1 MKRLRSRFAI
11 AYGSLSLLLV
21 LFVLIVHFGTPTVA
35 QVPWNSGRIDLEYH
49 IDDDDLLPFSPC
61 DITNAGG
68 PTDCMTYGLDAYHV
82 GPDYD
87 YNTTLPRL
95 GIDCATGP
103 ERCYGI
109 FRTVGGTPR
118 AFARMVSTG
127 TDFPVGTAEY
137 YLTFTG
143 EYDAAQTSE
152 RLEVLVCDDALGSD
166 PLHRGDESSQCTS
179 IATSDDMGTG
189 SVTCTFPRAIE
200 LNERSILAFRA
211 AGSDDTQDLRVDW
224 YQLTEE
230 APLGSTS
237 CVIGRRVGGD
247 LVSDVR
253 GWAWV
258 GTSVDDPT
266 NTVGWV
272 NFNCSNQY
280 YNPSTG
286 GISVEQRCA
295 SQGYVDFGM
304 KAYWGNNDQGVI
316 PLCGEAW
323 VGDGDPNQ
331 SVAGTTCTTDSSN
344 CRSTG
349 WLSFDPG
356 KNGGPPDGEEFFASV
371 GNMDFG
377 ETWNGYG
384 FMFIENYGNGEF
396 QSTSSAV
403 NCGGG
408 GFTAMAAA
416 DMNNDQTVD
425 YVTADLAAGVWYT
438 SGASLHAPLG
448 NLLGVASFTPSSQ
461 VNVITLA
468 DFDEDGV
475 LDILLG
481 TVGRNEL
488 VHGTGL
494 SEFLSRV
501 WQDDP
506 AASAN
511 TWATAAADFDHDGHL
526 DFVAANE
533 NAPARVYWGNGDGT
547 FDPPTVLSP
556 TTQGWGIATAFVNDT
571 DTYRDVLLYTSD
583 ANNPRVLLL
592 RYDGGGSRTFT
603 LAASVD
609 VDPNSTTNVGF
620 AVGYLNDDPYVDF
633 VVGGNTG
640 TSPYTTVYLTNGGYD
655 TFTETPLPESLYTL
669 AQNGIVI
676 TDVDRDLSNDVVLA
690 NPLGQPAWDDDAL
703 FAGFNYVYYGDGRG
717 NFSNPR
723 PMYGLR
729 YGYVSSTCGTRTLVA
744 ADFAL
749 DEDVPARRCS
759 AAIVA
764 QDRGPYT
771 VGEVIG
777 WGRISSLKEYGES
790 LSPDSNDWGW
800 MGFHGGWCGAGSPGD
815 ATYAC
820 VSYSPVN
827 RSFDGYAWSA
837 GGTKPGTSV
846 YAQDLGLGWI
856 DFSFGAF
863 TTPYFT
869 TQRGDVYTQRDID
882 VGVPEDLPTEQY
894 GATFLIQAGGSIVQ
908 FPSESGST
916 FEFPGY
922 DVIPFPTAVDRFAN
936 VLGRIDEAG
945 ILSGRYAEV
954 RDISLLP
961 TNGSLDGAVYR
972 CAAPCT
978 YTVPASGLE
987 FDNAVPS
994 SGQSGN
1000 GLIFIDGDLTINGPV
1015 TYGSSGNPLTSIR
1028 ELASVGWIVKGDVT
1042 VDPDVEDL
1050 VGAFA
1055 VLGEDGN
1062 PATGTFSSSASTSQL
1077 RVHGL
1082 ILARAFDLQR
1092 TFIGGTFG
1100 VPEPSEL
1107 ITYDGRVFANAPPG
1121 MADLS
1126 QSLPEYRLVA
1136 P

>member
-1 MKRLRSRFAI
+1 MKNLRTRLSI
-11 AYGSLSLLLV
+11 AYGGLSLLLV
-21 LFVLIVHFGTPTVA
+21 LLVLVVHFGAPTAA
-35 QVPWNSGRIDLEYH
+35 QVPWNSGRIDLEYN
-49 IDDDDLLPFSPC
+49 IDDDDLMPFSPC

-82 GPDYD
+82 GSDYN

-109 FRTVGGTPR
+109 FKKEGGVPR

-127 TDFPVGTAEY
+127 TSFPVGTAEY

-143 EYDAAQTSE
+143 EYDAAQTNE
-152 RLEVLVCDDALGSD
+152 RLEVLVCDDAFGSD
-166 PLHRGDESSQCTS
+166 PLHRGDESTQCTS
-179 IATSDDMGTG
+179 IATSDDMG
-189 SVTCTFPRAIE
+189 SDAVTCTFPQPIE

-211 AGSDDTQDLRVDW
+211 AGSDDVQELPVDW
-224 YQLTEE
+224 YQFTEE
-230 APLGSTS
+230 APLGNAS
-237 CVIGRRVGGD
+237 CIHGKLVGGK
-247 LVSDVR
+247 LVDDVR
-253 GWAWV
+253 GWSWI

-272 NFNCSNQY
+272 NLNCSNQY

-295 SQGYVDFGM
+295 SQGYVDFGV
-304 KAYWGNNDQGVI
+304 KGFWGNNDQGLI

-323 VGDGDPNQ
+323 IGDGDPNQ
-331 SVAGTTCTTDSSN
+331 SVAGTTCTGDPAN
-344 CRSTG
+344 CQSTG

-356 KNGGPPDGEEFFASV
+356 KNGVPPNGEEFIASI
-371 GNMDFG
+371 GDMDF
-377 ETWNGYG
+377 
-384 FMFIENYGNGEF
+384 IEAWIGGGQQWITNLGNGEF
-396 QSTSSAV
+396 QGARTNPGLPELTLGV
-403 NCGGG
+403 
-408 GFTAMAAA
+408 T
-416 DMNNDQTVD
+416 DMNNDQLSDFIYAT
-425 YVTADLAAGVWYT
+425 TAGGANSVFGNG
-438 SGASLHAPLG
+438 GASFGDFRFL
-448 NLLGVASFTPSSQ
+448 STFDPSSP
-461 VNVITLA
+461 VNFTANA
-468 DFDEDGV
+468 DFDRDGT
-475 LDILLG
+475 LDLLLANQG
-481 TVGRNEL
+481 ANQVFRGQ
-488 VHGTGL
+488 VFGSL
-494 SEFLSRV
+494 SLL
-501 WQDDP
+501 WQDPGATDV
-506 AASAN
+506 
-511 TWATAAADFDHDGHL
+511 TWSVATADFDHDGKM

-533 NAPARVYWGNGDGT
+533 NAPARVYWGRGDGT
-547 FDPPTVLSP
+547 FDPPAVLSP

-583 ANNPRVLLL
+583 PTPQVILLL
-592 RYDGGGSRTFT
+592 SDGSRNFT
-603 LAASVD
+603 SVPVP
-609 VDPNSTTNVGF
+609 VDPNFTTNGGF
-620 AVGYLNDDPYVDF
+620 QIGYFNDDRYVDF
-633 VVGGNTG
+633 VVGSNN
-640 TSPYTTVYLTNGGYD
+640 SPYALVYISSGSYD
-655 TFTETPLPESLYTL
+655 TFTTVGLNKIFSTSR
-669 AQNGIVI
+669 QNGIMVL
-676 TDVDRDLSNDVVLA
+676 DLDRDRSQDIVFA
-690 NPLGQPAWDDDAL
+690 NPFGQLHAGDPA
-703 FAGFNYVYYGDGRG
+703 FYSGFNYVFYGDGNG
-717 NFSNPR
+717 NFADGR
-723 PMYGLR
+723 PLYGPYLGFY
-729 YGYVSSTCGTRTLVA
+729 YGSEIGTRTLVA
-744 ADFAL
+744 GDFIR
-749 DEDVPARRCS
+749 DEEASYYRRCS

-764 QDRGPYT
+764 QERGPYK

-777 WGRISSLKEYGES
+777 WGRVLSLKEYGES
-790 LSPDSNDWGW
+790 LSPDSTDWGW
-800 MGFHGGWCGAGSPGD
+800 MGFHGSWCGSGLPGD
-815 ATYAC
+815 PTYAC

-837 GGTKPGTSV
+837 GGTKPGTSDF
-846 YAQDLGLGWI
+846 AQDLGLGWI

-863 TTPYFT
+863 TVPYFT

-882 VGVPEDLPTEQY
+882 VGVPEDLPIEQY

-908 FPSESGST
+908 FPSESGHT

-922 DVIPFPTAVDRFAN
+922 DVIPFPTAVDQFAN
-936 VLGRIDEAG
+936 VLGRIDEQG
-945 ILSGRYAEV
+945 ILSGRYGEV

-987 FDNAVPS
+987 FDNAS

-1015 TYGSSGNPLTSIR
+1015 TYGSSGVPLTSIR

-1042 VDPDVEDL
+1042 VDADVEEL

-1062 PATGTFSSSASTSQL
+1062 AASGTFSSSSSTRQL
-1077 RVHGL
+1077 RVRGL

-1126 QSLPEYRLVA
+1126 QTLPEYRLVA